1 MRKIVLLSA
10 LVLLVG
16 VSAFAEGPPN
26 YAALKLG
33 MFFPQN
39 VDVNGAG
46 DLDMDSAFYGE
57 LALGHFVDKNWG
69 IELGVGYTKPNK
81 SVSVTSTA
89 GSASA
94 DIDLTIIPV
103 TLGVVGRLPMQGFE
117 PYAMAGIGAY
127 FTELEVSG
135 SASIPGIGSA
145 SGSASESETAFGWY
159 LGLGCNFNITKEF
172 YLGVEGKYSWL
183 YPSFSGLDVDVD
195 GISVT
200 ANIGYRF

>member
-16 VSAFAEGPPN
+16 ASAFAEGPPI

-33 MFFPQN
+33 GFFPQN

-57 LALGHFVDKNWG
+57 LALGHYFNPNFA

-81 SVSVTSTA
+81 SVSFTDNT
-89 GSASA
+89 GTYSA
-94 DIDLTIIPV
+94 DVDLTIIPV
-103 TLGVVGRLPMQGFE
+103 TLGVIGRLPMGNFE

-127 FTELEVSG
+127 FTELETAVSV
-135 SASIPGIGSA
+135 PGLGI
-145 SGSASESETAFGWY
+145 SGSESETAFGWY
-159 LGLGCNFNITKEF
+159 LGLGGNFNITKEF